1 MARDRREMIWLAAGL
16 ILAVVF
22 DTVQQIAW
30 KIGIVAL
37 PETADWW
44 IQLVAATRQ
53 PLLWLVVALMII
65 RLFNWLMVLKLAD
78 LSYAQPITSLSYV
91 TVAAASAFYL
101 KETLTPLQITGI
113 ALIMAGVWCT
123 SRTAPKGGSLAD
135 APVP

>member
-1 MARDRREMIWLAAGL
+1 MARDRREMIWLAVGL
-16 ILAVVF
+16 VLAVVF

-37 PETADWW
+37 PETGDVWT
-44 IQLVAATRQ
+44 QLVAVTQQ
-53 PLLWLVVALMII
+53 PLLWLVATLMVV

-91 TVAAASAFYL
+91 TVAAASVFYL
-101 KETLTPLQITGI
+101 KETLTPLQIAGI

-123 SRTAPKGGSLAD
+123 SRTPPKSSPAGAPL
-135 APVP
+135 P